1 MLKNVNI
8 FISQQMKHVKK
19 IKKEHVWLGCMA
31 VGPIMAY
38 SAVFYPGL
46 SVLAVAFIVIGL
58 KGVLVDIM

>member
-1 MLKNVNI
+1 
-8 FISQQMKHVKK
+8 MKHVKK

-31 VGPIMAY
+31 VGPLMAY